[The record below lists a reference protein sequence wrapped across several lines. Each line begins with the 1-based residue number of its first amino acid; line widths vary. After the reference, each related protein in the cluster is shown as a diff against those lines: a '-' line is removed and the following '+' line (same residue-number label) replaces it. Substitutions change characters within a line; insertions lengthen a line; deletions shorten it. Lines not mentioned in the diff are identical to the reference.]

1 MFDPVVLGRRIRNVR
16 EKLGLTRAAAARA
29 SGIAY
34 PTIVSVERGEALPAL
49 YTLSALADA
58 YGTTVAALL
67 GEAPLPYSVEHG
79 KAMRNIISAAKDAR
93 RMLDRLIRMYEEM
106 DDV

>member
-1 MFDPVVLGRRIRNVR
+1 MFDPAVLGRRIRSIR
-16 EKLGLTRAAAARA
+16 EKRGLSRAAAARD

-34 PTIVSVERGEALPAL
+34 PTITSIERGEVLPAL

-58 YGTTVAALL
+58 YGVTVAAML
-67 GEAPLPYSVEHG
+67 GEEPLPLKVENG
-79 KAMRNIISAAKDAR
+79 EAMRKTISAAKDAR
-93 RMLDRLIRMYEEM
+93 QALDRLIRMYEEM

>member
-1 MFDPVVLGRRIRNVR
+1 MFDPVVLGRRIRGIR
-16 EKLGLTRAAAARA
+16 EKRGLSRAAASRA

-58 YGTTVAALL
+58 YGITVAAML
-67 GEAPLPYSVEHG
+67 GEEPLPLKVENG
-79 KAMRNIISAAKDAR
+79 AAMRKIISAAKNFRQA
-93 RMLDRLIRMYEEM
+93 LDKLIQLYEEM